1 MTREQIEAAILQETP
16 VVYTNP
22 VDRLPI
28 RGLIPRALIWR
39 NTGKGKMGWLVELQ
53 DKCRRSVIICSPQ
66 KIKLEFEQKE

>member
-39 NTGKGKMGWLVELQ
+39 NAGKGKMVWLVELQ